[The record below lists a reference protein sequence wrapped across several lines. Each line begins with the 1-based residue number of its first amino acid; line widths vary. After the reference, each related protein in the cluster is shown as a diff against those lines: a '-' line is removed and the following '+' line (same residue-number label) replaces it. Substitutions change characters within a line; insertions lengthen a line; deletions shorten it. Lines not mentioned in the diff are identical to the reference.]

1 MSLGQPMSRFE
12 LRTCPKCGA
21 VQESPGSTVCEQCGT
36 DMRVASM
43 QFPSQRPPSSPRVRI
58 RFRAPAHLLRRS
70 VRGLVVLAVLVVGL
84 SFVPAVSARV
94 PAMKKI
100 AVTTRT
106 ELLRAEQSLAR
117 WVPWL
122 KPSAQRP
129 RRTSTSP
136 TAPKAAP
143 AKKPAATAQKSAP
156 SRSAAVQAVTVKS
169 TPIGVTVQL
178 NARAVGKTPMTLRL
192 APGTYKVTFSRPG
205 YLSVTRTITVKA
217 GQAASL
223 NVTLVKSS
231 SAPAPAPVTTTPQP
245 PPAREIRRGGSF
257 RPPSRLAP
265 LLCVPAGL
273 VHPSVDGCICGRMS
287 VYMN

>member
-43 QFPSQRPPSSPRVRI
+43 QFPSQRPPSSSRVRI

-70 VRGLVVLAVLVVGL
+70 VTALVALAVLVVGL

-94 PAMKKI
+94 PAMKKV
-100 AVTTRT
+100 AVTMRT
-106 ELLRAEQSLAR
+106 ELLRAEQLLAR
-117 WVPWL
+117 WVPWF
-122 KPSAQRP
+122 KSATQTP

-143 AKKPAATAQKSAP
+143 AKRPAATAQKSAP
-156 SRSAAVQAVTVKS
+156 ARPAAVQAVTVKS

-178 NARAVGKTPMTLRL
+178 NARAVGKTPLTLKL

-205 YLSVTRTITVKA
+205 YMSVTRTITVKA

-231 SAPAPAPVTTTPQP
+231 SAPAPAPVTTGSQP
-245 PPAREIRRGGSF
+245 PP
-257 RPPSRLAP
+257 
-265 LLCVPAGL
+265 PAG
-273 VHPSVDGCICGRMS
+273 GAGK
-287 VYMN
+287 

>member
-43 QFPSQRPPSSPRVRI
+43 QFPSQRPPSSSRVRI

-70 VRGLVVLAVLVVGL
+70 VTALVALAVLAVGL

-94 PAMKKI
+94 PAMKKV

-106 ELLRAEQSLAR
+106 ELLRAEQLLAR
-117 WVPWL
+117 WVPWF
-122 KPSAQRP
+122 KSATQTP

-156 SRSAAVQAVTVKS
+156 SRSAAVQAVKS

-178 NARAVGKTPMTLRL
+178 NARAVGRTPLTLKL

-205 YLSVTRTITVKA
+205 YMSVTRTITVKA

-231 SAPAPAPVTTTPQP
+231 SAPAPAPVTTGSQP
-245 PPAREIRRGGSF
+245 PP
-257 RPPSRLAP
+257 
-265 LLCVPAGL
+265 PAG
-273 VHPSVDGCICGRMS
+273 GAGK
-287 VYMN
+287 

>member
-1 MSLGQPMSRFE
+1 GTVRTARRGAGQ
-12 LRTCPKCGA
+12 L
-21 VQESPGSTVCEQCGT
+21 
-36 DMRVASM
+36 
-43 QFPSQRPPSSPRVRI
+43 
-58 RFRAPAHLLRRS
+58 
-70 VRGLVVLAVLVVGL
+70 
-84 SFVPAVSARV
+84 
-94 PAMKKI
+94 
-100 AVTTRT
+100 
-106 ELLRAEQSLAR
+106 LAR
-117 WVPWL
+117 WVSWF
-122 KPSAQRP
+122 KSATQTP

-143 AKKPAATAQKSAP
+143 AKRPAATAQKSAP
-156 SRSAAVQAVTVKS
+156 ARPAAVQAVTVKS

-245 PPAREIRRGGSF
+245 PPATGG
-257 RPPSRLAP
+257 
-265 LLCVPAGL
+265 AG
-273 VHPSVDGCICGRMS
+273 
-287 VYMN
+287 N

>member
-1 MSLGQPMSRFE
+1 M
-12 LRTCPKCGA
+12 
-21 VQESPGSTVCEQCGT
+21 
-36 DMRVASM
+36 
-43 QFPSQRPPSSPRVRI
+43 
-58 RFRAPAHLLRRS
+58 
-70 VRGLVVLAVLVVGL
+70 LVVGL

-94 PAMKKI
+94 PAMKKV

-106 ELLRAEQSLAR
+106 ELLRAEQLLAR
-117 WVPWL
+117 WVPWF
-122 KPSAQRP
+122 KSATQTP

-156 SRSAAVQAVTVKS
+156 ARPAAVQTVTVKS

-178 NARAVGKTPMTLRL
+178 NARAVGRTPLTLKL

-223 NVTLVKSS
+223 NVTLAKSS
-231 SAPAPAPVTTTPQP
+231 SAPAPAPVTAPQP
-245 PPAREIRRGGSF
+245 PPPIGGE
-257 RPPSRLAP
+257 
-265 LLCVPAGL
+265 GK
-273 VHPSVDGCICGRMS
+273 
-287 VYMN
+287 